1 MLIEQ
6 AERFGLAALHQLR
19 GRVGR
24 GKEASSCLLVHSP
37 GLNEGEKRRLLV
49 LRDSEDGFVIAEED
63 LKSRGGG
70 DALGARQAGL
80 PGGRL
85 FDPREDPEEFSRLVQ
100 IAHRDAEALLTR
112 DADLT
117 SARGEAAQLLLKLFG
132 HDLSLA
138 PLDAG

>member
-1 MLIEQ
+1 
-6 AERFGLAALHQLR
+6 
-19 GRVGR
+19 
-24 GKEASSCLLVHSP
+24 LVHSP
-37 GLNEGEKRRLLV
+37 GLSDGEKRRLLV

-80 PGGRL
+80 PGARL
-85 FDPREDPEEFSRLVQ
+85 FDAREDPDEFARHVQ

-112 DADLT
+112 DAALA
-117 SARGEAAQLLLKLFG
+117 SPRGQAARLLLTLFG
-132 HDLSLA
+132 HDLSMA